1 MWALA
6 LALLCACLAPLSYVR
21 GHADQ
26 AGAFADG
33 SYNADVAQ
41 ESIDGGQAALSHAEA
56 LAQEVHS
63 LMDSGAL
70 AGSHKAPCVSV
81 YACMSACVCTRFA

>member
-1 MWALA
+1 MGPCS
-6 LALLCACLAPLSYVR
+6 ALLCACLAPLSYVR

-70 AGSHKAPCVSV
+70 AASHKAPCVSMH
-81 YACMSACVCTRFA
+81 ACMSACV

>member
-1 MWALA
+1 MGP
-6 LALLCACLAPLSYVR
+6 CSCSVVCLPRPLSYVR